1 MFILVDPSLMLMVRK
16 SLYNLKGM
24 LLKVVHAEMEGNL
37 IYLVK
42 LEMSQMNR
50 IVCLSFQQEA
60 LLFQHRW
67 VTQILLWCH
76 CPNAEE
82 VHQSFWTLLGN
93 STSKIKLN
101 PDQKKTP
108 LFRKWETVVSQLFN
122 LSLLVD
128 VPLSSPFQR
137 ACFPPILGL
146 WASRTAQ
153 FSNPYM
159 MDSLT

>member
-101 PDQKKTP
+101 PDQKDMAQMKVEQIKSSVNLTFH
-108 LFRKWETVVSQLFN
+108 LFQAVI
-122 LSLLVD
+122 
-128 VPLSSPFQR
+128 SS
-137 ACFPPILGL
+137 
-146 WASRTAQ
+146 
-153 FSNPYM
+153 
-159 MDSLT
+159 